1 MSTIQHLNL
10 APGMHFD
17 IPEEKYHADLLMA
30 KPTLSRSEA
39 VKLLEESPLHL
50 WCAHPRLGAK
60 NFRPVSNKMDFGA
73 AGHAMILGT
82 GSEVVVVDAEDW
94 KTKAAREQRDAIRES
109 GNTPLLKDDHER
121 AVRVRDAF
129 FIRLGEFGLREK
141 FEAGRSEV
149 TLLTDEGSGA
159 FCRVRLDRLTIMETE
174 GKAIIF
180 DPKLCESANPSH
192 LPRQVINMGYVVQEA
207 YYTQALQHVR
217 PDLAG
222 RIRFV
227 YLFQETEF
235 PFAMTPVELNGE
247 FKCIGVS
254 KICRAVDAWKKCL
267 ADGRWPGY
275 TKEIITL
282 EPPAWALNA
291 EMGATSIR

>member
-1 MSTIQHLNL
+1 
-10 APGMHFD
+10 MHFD

-82 GSEVVVVDAEDW
+82 GSEVVIVDAEDW

-109 GNTPLLKDDHER
+109 GKTPLLKDDHER

-129 FIRLGEFGLREK
+129 FMRLGEFGLREK

-149 TLLTDEGSGA
+149 TLLTDEGSDA

-222 RIRFV
+222 RIKFI

-254 KICRAVDAWKKCL
+254 KICRAIDAWKKCL

-275 TKEIITL
+275 TKEILTL
-282 EPPAWALNA
+282 EPPAWALSA